1 MVKLTIICTFDK
13 LIFNMEERRNS
24 GFFGPEG
31 IVIEDETAPLVEI
44 GRREGPFIL
53 YKSSRRRRIVALKCV
68 RPEFRDNPLYWDML
82 RKEYEIGHSLNHPN
96 IREYYSLIDD
106 PELGLC
112 LEMEWVDGDSLD
124 QLLPECRRNGEL
136 RDKIA
141 RQILDA
147 VRFMHLKQVIHRDLK
162 PGNILIARNGQNVKV
177 IDFSLSDSDSHL
189 VLKGN
194 AGTARYA
201 SPEQRECGPADFR
214 SEIFSIG
221 VILSEMSDNRRYRN
235 VSRKCMRKDK
245 DRRYPDIDRL
255 EAALFAPSHYWLGII
270 ATVVVIAVAVSA
282 LWLSR
287 QEEPEEEGIDI
298 EAIDEIFRQATD
310 MVEESDSTR

>member
-1 MVKLTIICTFDK
+1 
-13 LIFNMEERRNS
+13 MEEIRNS

-31 IVIEDETAPLVEI
+31 TVIEDETAPLEEI
-44 GRREGPFIL
+44 GRRDGPFIL
-53 YKSSRRRRIVALKCV
+53 YKSSRHRRIVAIKCV

-96 IREYYSLIDD
+96 IREYYSLDND
-106 PELGLC
+106 PELGIC

-124 QLLPECRRNGEL
+124 LLLPECRRNAEL
-136 RDKIA
+136 RDKIT

-162 PGNILIARNGQNVKV
+162 PGNILVTRNGQNVKL

-201 SPEQRECGPADFR
+201 SPEQKECGPADFR
-214 SEIFSIG
+214 SDIFSIG
-221 VILSEMSDNRRYRN
+221 VILSEMSDSRRYRN
-235 VSRKCMRKDK
+235 VSRKCMRPDK

-255 EAALFAPSHYWLGII
+255 EAALFPSSYHGLGLIAAAVII
-270 ATVVVIAVAVSA
+270 ALAVSA
-282 LWLSR
+282 LWMFR
-287 QEEPEEEGIDI
+287 QEEPEEEDIDI

-310 MVEESDSTR
+310 LVEESDSTL

>member
-1 MVKLTIICTFDK
+1 
-13 LIFNMEERRNS
+13 MEEIRNS

-31 IVIEDETAPLVEI
+31 TVIEDETAPLEEI
-44 GRREGPFIL
+44 GRRDGPFIL
-53 YKSSRRRRIVALKCV
+53 YKSSRHRRIVAIKCV

-96 IREYYSLIDD
+96 IREYYSLDND
-106 PELGLC
+106 PELGSC

-124 QLLPECRRNGEL
+124 QLLPECRRNAEL

-162 PGNILIARNGQNVKV
+162 PGNILVTRNGQNVKL

-201 SPEQRECGPADFR
+201 SPEQKECGPADFR
-214 SEIFSIG
+214 SDIFSIG
-221 VILSEMSDNRRYRN
+221 VILSEMSDSRRYRN
-235 VSRKCMRKDK
+235 VSRKCMRPDK

-255 EAALFAPSHYWLGII
+255 EAALFPSSYHGLGLIAAAVII
-270 ATVVVIAVAVSA
+270 ALAVSA
-282 LWLSR
+282 LWMFR
-287 QEEPEEEGIDI
+287 QEEPEDEDIDI

-310 MVEESDSTR
+310 LVEESDSTR

>member
-1 MVKLTIICTFDK
+1 
-13 LIFNMEERRNS
+13 MEEIRNS

-31 IVIEDETAPLVEI
+31 TVIEDETAPLEEI
-44 GRREGPFIL
+44 GRRDGPFIL
-53 YKSSRRRRIVALKCV
+53 YKSSRHRRIVAIKCV

-96 IREYYSLIDD
+96 IREYYSLDND
-106 PELGLC
+106 PELGIC

-124 QLLPECRRNGEL
+124 QLLPECRRNAEL

-147 VRFMHLKQVIHRDLK
+147 VHFMHLKQVIHRDLK
-162 PGNILIARNGQNVKV
+162 PGNILVTRNGQNVKL

-201 SPEQRECGPADFR
+201 SPEQKECGPADFR
-214 SEIFSIG
+214 SDIFSIG
-221 VILSEMSDNRRYRN
+221 VILSEMSDSRRYRN
-235 VSRKCMRKDK
+235 VSRKCMRPDK

-255 EAALFAPSHYWLGII
+255 EAALFPSSYHGLGLIAAAVII
-270 ATVVVIAVAVSA
+270 ALAVSA
-282 LWLSR
+282 LWMFR
-287 QEEPEEEGIDI
+287 QEEPEEEDIDI

-310 MVEESDSTR
+310 LVEESDSTL

>member
-1 MVKLTIICTFDK
+1 
-13 LIFNMEERRNS
+13 MEEMRNS

-31 IVIEDETAPLVEI
+31 TVIEDETAPLEEI
-44 GRREGPFIL
+44 GRRDAPFIL
-53 YKSSRRRRIVALKCV
+53 YKSSRHRRIVAIKCV

-96 IREYYSLIDD
+96 IREYYSLDND
-106 PELGLC
+106 PELGIC

-124 QLLPECRRNGEL
+124 QLLPECRRNAEL

-162 PGNILIARNGQNVKV
+162 PGNILVTRNGQNVKL
-177 IDFSLSDSDSHL
+177 IDFSLSHSDSHL

-201 SPEQRECGPADFR
+201 SPEQKECGPADFR
-214 SEIFSIG
+214 SDIFSIG
-221 VILSEMSDNRRYRN
+221 VILSEMSDSRRYRN
-235 VSRKCMRKDK
+235 VSRKCMRPDK

-255 EAALFAPSHYWLGII
+255 EAALFPSSYHGLGLIAAAVII
-270 ATVVVIAVAVSA
+270 ALAVSA
-282 LWLSR
+282 LWMFR
-287 QEEPEEEGIDI
+287 QEEPEEEDIDI

-310 MVEESDSTR
+310 LVEESDSTL

>member
-1 MVKLTIICTFDK
+1 
-13 LIFNMEERRNS
+13 MEEIRNS

-31 IVIEDETAPLVEI
+31 TVIEDETAPLEEI
-44 GRREGPFIL
+44 GRRDGPFIL
-53 YKSSRRRRIVALKCV
+53 YKSSRHRRIVAIKCV

-96 IREYYSLIDD
+96 IREYYSLDND
-106 PELGLC
+106 PELGIC

-124 QLLPECRRNGEL
+124 QLLPECRRNAEL
-136 RDKIA
+136 RDKIT

-162 PGNILIARNGQNVKV
+162 PGNILVTRNGQNVKL

-201 SPEQRECGPADFR
+201 SPEQKECGPADFR
-214 SEIFSIG
+214 SDIFSIG
-221 VILSEMSDNRRYRN
+221 VILSEMSDSRRYRN
-235 VSRKCMRKDK
+235 VSRKCMRPDK

-255 EAALFAPSHYWLGII
+255 EAALFPSSYHGLGLIAAAVII
-270 ATVVVIAVAVSA
+270 ALAVSA
-282 LWLSR
+282 LWMFR
-287 QEEPEEEGIDI
+287 QEEPEEEDIDI

-310 MVEESDSTR
+310 LVEESDSTR

>member
-1 MVKLTIICTFDK
+1 
-13 LIFNMEERRNS
+13 MEEIRNS

-31 IVIEDETAPLVEI
+31 TVIEDETAPLEEI
-44 GRREGPFIL
+44 GRRDGPFIL
-53 YKSSRRRRIVALKCV
+53 YKSSRHRRIVAIKCV

-96 IREYYSLIDD
+96 IREYYSLDND
-106 PELGLC
+106 PELGIC

-124 QLLPECRRNGEL
+124 QLLPECRRNAEL

-162 PGNILIARNGQNVKV
+162 PGNILVTRNGQNVKL

-201 SPEQRECGPADFR
+201 SPEQKECGPADFR
-214 SEIFSIG
+214 SDIFSIG
-221 VILSEMSDNRRYRN
+221 VILSEMSDSRRYRN
-235 VSRKCMRKDK
+235 VSRKCMRPDK

-255 EAALFAPSHYWLGII
+255 EAALFPSSYHGLGLIAAAVII
-270 ATVVVIAVAVSA
+270 ALAVSA
-282 LWLSR
+282 LWMFR
-287 QEEPEEEGIDI
+287 QEEPEEEDIDI

-310 MVEESDSTR
+310 LVEESDSTR

>member
-1 MVKLTIICTFDK
+1 
-13 LIFNMEERRNS
+13 MEEIRNS

-31 IVIEDETAPLVEI
+31 TVIEDETAPLEEI
-44 GRREGPFIL
+44 GRRDGPFIL
-53 YKSSRRRRIVALKCV
+53 YKSSRHRRIVAIKCV

-96 IREYYSLIDD
+96 IREYYSLDND
-106 PELGLC
+106 PELGIC

-124 QLLPECRRNGEL
+124 QLLPECRRNAEL

-162 PGNILIARNGQNVKV
+162 PGNILVTRNGQNVKL

-201 SPEQRECGPADFR
+201 SPEQKECGPADFR
-214 SEIFSIG
+214 SDIFSIG

-235 VSRKCMRKDK
+235 VSRKCMRQDK

-255 EAALFAPSHYWLGII
+255 EAALFPPSYHGLGLIAAAVII
-270 ATVVVIAVAVSA
+270 ALAVSA
-282 LWLSR
+282 LWMFR
-287 QEEPEEEGIDI
+287 QEEPEEEDIDI

-310 MVEESDSTR
+310 LVEESDSTL

>member
-1 MVKLTIICTFDK
+1 
-13 LIFNMEERRNS
+13 MEEIRNS

-31 IVIEDETAPLVEI
+31 TVIEDETAPLEEI
-44 GRREGPFIL
+44 GRRDGPFIL
-53 YKSSRRRRIVALKCV
+53 YKSSRHRRIVAIKCV

-96 IREYYSLIDD
+96 IREYYSLDND
-106 PELGLC
+106 PELGIC

-124 QLLPECRRNGEL
+124 QLLPECRRNAEL

-162 PGNILIARNGQNVKV
+162 PGNILVTRNGQNVKL

-201 SPEQRECGPADFR
+201 SPEQKECGLADFR
-214 SEIFSIG
+214 SDIFSIG
-221 VILSEMSDNRRYRN
+221 VILSEMSDSRRYRN
-235 VSRKCMRKDK
+235 VSRKCMRPDK

-255 EAALFAPSHYWLGII
+255 EAALFPSSYHGLGLIAAAVII
-270 ATVVVIAVAVSA
+270 ALAVSA
-282 LWLSR
+282 LWMFR
-287 QEEPEEEGIDI
+287 QEEPEEEDIDI

-310 MVEESDSTR
+310 LVEESDSNL

>member
-1 MVKLTIICTFDK
+1 
-13 LIFNMEERRNS
+13 MEEIRNS

-31 IVIEDETAPLVEI
+31 TVIEDETAPLEEI
-44 GRREGPFIL
+44 GRRDGPFIL
-53 YKSSRRRRIVALKCV
+53 YKSSRHRRIVALKCV

-96 IREYYSLIDD
+96 IREYYSLSND
-106 PELGLC
+106 PELGIC

-124 QLLPECRRNGEL
+124 LLLPECRRNTEL
-136 RDKIA
+136 RDKIT

-162 PGNILIARNGQNVKV
+162 PGNILVTRNGQNVKL

-201 SPEQRECGPADFR
+201 SPEQKECGPADFR
-214 SEIFSIG
+214 SDIFSIG
-221 VILSEMSDNRRYRN
+221 VILSEMSDSRRYRN
-235 VSRKCMRKDK
+235 VSRKCMRPDK

-255 EAALFAPSHYWLGII
+255 EAALFPTSYHGLGLIAAAVII
-270 ATVVVIAVAVSA
+270 ALAVSA
-282 LWLSR
+282 LWMFR
-287 QEEPEEEGIDI
+287 REEPEEEDIDI

-310 MVEESDSTR
+310 LVEESDSTR

>member
-1 MVKLTIICTFDK
+1 
-13 LIFNMEERRNS
+13 MEEIRNS

-31 IVIEDETAPLVEI
+31 TVIEDETAPLEEI
-44 GRREGPFIL
+44 GRRDGPFIL
-53 YKSSRRRRIVALKCV
+53 YKSSRHRRIVAIKCV

-96 IREYYSLIDD
+96 IREYYSLDND
-106 PELGLC
+106 PELGIC

-124 QLLPECRRNGEL
+124 QLLPECRRNAEL

-162 PGNILIARNGQNVKV
+162 PGNILVTRNGQNVKL

-201 SPEQRECGPADFR
+201 SPEQKECGPADFR
-214 SEIFSIG
+214 SDIFSIG
-221 VILSEMSDNRRYRN
+221 VILSEMSDSRRYRN
-235 VSRKCMRKDK
+235 VSRKCMRPDK

-255 EAALFAPSHYWLGII
+255 EAALFPSSYHGLGLIAAAVII
-270 ATVVVIAVAVSA
+270 ALAVSA
-282 LWLSR
+282 LWIFR
-287 QEEPEEEGIDI
+287 QEEPEEEDIDI

-310 MVEESDSTR
+310 LVEESDSTL

>member
-1 MVKLTIICTFDK
+1 
-13 LIFNMEERRNS
+13 MEEIRNS

-31 IVIEDETAPLVEI
+31 TVIEDETAPLEEI
-44 GRREGPFIL
+44 GRRDGPFIL
-53 YKSSRRRRIVALKCV
+53 YKSSRHRRIVAIKCV

-96 IREYYSLIDD
+96 IREYYSLDND
-106 PELGLC
+106 PELGIC

-124 QLLPECRRNGEL
+124 LLLPECRRNAEL
-136 RDKIA
+136 REKIT

-162 PGNILIARNGQNVKV
+162 PGNILVTRNGQNVKL

-201 SPEQRECGPADFR
+201 SPEQKECGPADFR
-214 SEIFSIG
+214 SDIFSIG
-221 VILSEMSDNRRYRN
+221 VILSEMSDSRRYRN
-235 VSRKCMRKDK
+235 VSRKCMRPDK

-255 EAALFAPSHYWLGII
+255 EAALFPSSYHGLGLIAAAVII
-270 ATVVVIAVAVSA
+270 ALAVSA
-282 LWLSR
+282 LWMFR
-287 QEEPEEEGIDI
+287 QEEPEEEDIDI

-310 MVEESDSTR
+310 LVEESDSTL

>member
-1 MVKLTIICTFDK
+1 
-13 LIFNMEERRNS
+13 MEEIRNS

-31 IVIEDETAPLVEI
+31 TVIEDETAPLEEI
-44 GRREGPFIL
+44 GRRDGPFIL
-53 YKSSRRRRIVALKCV
+53 YKSSRHRRIVALKCV

-96 IREYYSLIDD
+96 IREYYSLSND
-106 PELGLC
+106 PELGIC

-124 QLLPECRRNGEL
+124 LLLPECRRNTEL
-136 RDKIA
+136 RDKIT

-162 PGNILIARNGQNVKV
+162 PGNILVTRNGQNVKL

-201 SPEQRECGPADFR
+201 SPEQKECGPADFR
-214 SEIFSIG
+214 SDIFSIG
-221 VILSEMSDNRRYRN
+221 VILSEMSDSRRYRN
-235 VSRKCMRKDK
+235 VSRKCMRPDK

-255 EAALFAPSHYWLGII
+255 EAALFPSSYHGLGLIAAAVII
-270 ATVVVIAVAVSA
+270 ALAVSA
-282 LWLSR
+282 LWMFR
-287 QEEPEEEGIDI
+287 QEEPEEEDIDI

-310 MVEESDSTR
+310 LVEESDSTR

>member
-1 MVKLTIICTFDK
+1 
-13 LIFNMEERRNS
+13 MEEIRNS

-31 IVIEDETAPLVEI
+31 TVIEDETAPLEEI
-44 GRREGPFIL
+44 GRRDGPFIL
-53 YKSSRRRRIVALKCV
+53 YKSSRHRRIVAIKCV

-96 IREYYSLIDD
+96 IREYYSLDND
-106 PELGLC
+106 PELGIC

-124 QLLPECRRNGEL
+124 QLLPECRRNAEL

-162 PGNILIARNGQNVKV
+162 PGNILVTRNGQNVKL

-201 SPEQRECGPADFR
+201 SPEQKECGPADFR
-214 SEIFSIG
+214 SDIFSIG
-221 VILSEMSDNRRYRN
+221 VILSEMSDSRRYRN
-235 VSRKCMRKDK
+235 VSRKCMRPDK

-255 EAALFAPSHYWLGII
+255 EAALFPSSYHGLGLIAAAVII
-270 ATVVVIAVAVSA
+270 ALAVSA
-282 LWLSR
+282 LWMFR
-287 QEEPEEEGIDI
+287 QEKPEEEDIDI

-310 MVEESDSTR
+310 LVEESDSTL

>member
-1 MVKLTIICTFDK
+1 
-13 LIFNMEERRNS
+13 MEEMRNS

-31 IVIEDETAPLVEI
+31 TVIEDETAPLEEI
-44 GRREGPFIL
+44 GRRDGPFIL
-53 YKSSRRRRIVALKCV
+53 YKSSRHRRIVALKCV

-96 IREYYSLIDD
+96 IREYYSLSND
-106 PELGLC
+106 PELGIC

-124 QLLPECRRNGEL
+124 QLLPECRRNAEL

-162 PGNILIARNGQNVKV
+162 PGNILVTRNGQNVKL

-201 SPEQRECGPADFR
+201 SPEQKECGPADFR
-214 SEIFSIG
+214 SDIFSIG
-221 VILSEMSDNRRYRN
+221 VILSEMSDSRRYRN
-235 VSRKCMRKDK
+235 VSRKCMRPDK

-255 EAALFAPSHYWLGII
+255 EAALFPSSYHGLGLIAAAVII
-270 ATVVVIAVAVSA
+270 ALAVSA
-282 LWLSR
+282 LWMFR
-287 QEEPEEEGIDI
+287 QEEPEEEDIDI

-310 MVEESDSTR
+310 LVEESDSTL

>member
-1 MVKLTIICTFDK
+1 
-13 LIFNMEERRNS
+13 MEEIRNS

-31 IVIEDETAPLVEI
+31 TVIEDETAPLEEI
-44 GRREGPFIL
+44 GRRDGPFIL
-53 YKSSRRRRIVALKCV
+53 YKSSRHRRIVAIKCV

-96 IREYYSLIDD
+96 IREYYSLDND
-106 PELGLC
+106 PELGIC

-124 QLLPECRRNGEL
+124 QLLPECRRNAEL

-162 PGNILIARNGQNVKV
+162 PGNILVTRNGQNVKL

-201 SPEQRECGPADFR
+201 SPEQKECGPADFR
-214 SEIFSIG
+214 SDIFSIG
-221 VILSEMSDNRRYRN
+221 VILSEMSDSRCYRN
-235 VSRKCMRKDK
+235 VSRKCMRPDK

-255 EAALFAPSHYWLGII
+255 EAALFPSSYHGLGLIAAAVII
-270 ATVVVIAVAVSA
+270 ALAVSA
-282 LWLSR
+282 LWMFR
-287 QEEPEEEGIDI
+287 QEEPEEEDIDI
-298 EAIDEIFRQATD
+298 ESIDEIFRQATD
-310 MVEESDSTR
+310 LVEESDSTR

>member
-1 MVKLTIICTFDK
+1 
-13 LIFNMEERRNS
+13 MEEIRNS

-31 IVIEDETAPLVEI
+31 TVIEDETAPLEEI
-44 GRREGPFIL
+44 GRRDGPFIL
-53 YKSSRRRRIVALKCV
+53 YKSSRHRRIVAIKCV

-96 IREYYSLIDD
+96 IREYYSLDND
-106 PELGLC
+106 PELGIC

-124 QLLPECRRNGEL
+124 QLLPECRRNAEL

-162 PGNILIARNGQNVKV
+162 PGNILVTRNGQNVKL

-201 SPEQRECGPADFR
+201 SPEQKECGPADFR
-214 SEIFSIG
+214 SDIFSIG
-221 VILSEMSDNRRYRN
+221 VILSEMSDSRRYRN
-235 VSRKCMRKDK
+235 VSRKCMRPDK

-255 EAALFAPSHYWLGII
+255 EAALFPTSYHGLGLIAAAVII
-270 ATVVVIAVAVSA
+270 ALAVSA
-282 LWLSR
+282 LWMFR
-287 QEEPEEEGIDI
+287 QEEPEEEAIDI

-310 MVEESDSTR
+310 LVEESDSTL

>member
-1 MVKLTIICTFDK
+1 
-13 LIFNMEERRNS
+13 MEEIRNS

-31 IVIEDETAPLVEI
+31 TVIEDETAPLEEI
-44 GRREGPFIL
+44 GRRDGPFIL
-53 YKSSRRRRIVALKCV
+53 YKSSRHRRIVALKCV

-96 IREYYSLIDD
+96 IREYYSLSND
-106 PELGLC
+106 PELGIC

-124 QLLPECRRNGEL
+124 LLLPECRRNAEL
-136 RDKIA
+136 RDKIT

-162 PGNILIARNGQNVKV
+162 PGNILVTRNGQNVKL

-201 SPEQRECGPADFR
+201 SPEQKECGPADFR
-214 SEIFSIG
+214 SDIFSIG
-221 VILSEMSDNRRYRN
+221 VILSEMSDSRRYRN
-235 VSRKCMRKDK
+235 VSRKCMRPDK
-245 DRRYPDIDRL
+245 DRRYPDIDPL
-255 EAALFAPSHYWLGII
+255 EAALFPTSYHGLGLIAAAVII
-270 ATVVVIAVAVSA
+270 ALAVSA
-282 LWLSR
+282 LWMFR
-287 QEEPEEEGIDI
+287 QEEPEEEDIDI

-310 MVEESDSTR
+310 LVEESDSTR

>member
-1 MVKLTIICTFDK
+1 
-13 LIFNMEERRNS
+13 MEEIRNS

-31 IVIEDETAPLVEI
+31 TVIEDETAPLEEI
-44 GRREGPFIL
+44 GRRDGPFIL
-53 YKSSRRRRIVALKCV
+53 YKSSRHRRIVAIKCV

-96 IREYYSLIDD
+96 IREYYSLDND
-106 PELGLC
+106 PELGIC

-124 QLLPECRRNGEL
+124 QLLPECRRNAEL

-162 PGNILIARNGQNVKV
+162 PGNILVTRNGQNVKL

-201 SPEQRECGPADFR
+201 SPEQKECGPADFR
-214 SEIFSIG
+214 SDIFSIG
-221 VILSEMSDNRRYRN
+221 VILSEMSDSRRYRN
-235 VSRKCMRKDK
+235 VSRKCMRPDK

-255 EAALFAPSHYWLGII
+255 QAALCPSSYHGLGLIAAAVII
-270 ATVVVIAVAVSA
+270 ALAVSA
-282 LWLSR
+282 LWMFR
-287 QEEPEEEGIDI
+287 QEEPEEEDIDI

-310 MVEESDSTR
+310 LVEESDSTL

>member
-1 MVKLTIICTFDK
+1 
-13 LIFNMEERRNS
+13 MEEIRNS

-31 IVIEDETAPLVEI
+31 TVIEDETAPLEEI
-44 GRREGPFIL
+44 GRRDGPFIL
-53 YKSSRRRRIVALKCV
+53 YKSSRHRRIVAIKCV

-96 IREYYSLIDD
+96 IREYYSLDND
-106 PELGLC
+106 PELGIC

-124 QLLPECRRNGEL
+124 LLLPECRRNAEL

-141 RQILDA
+141 RQILDD

-162 PGNILIARNGQNVKV
+162 PGNILVTRNGQNVKL

-201 SPEQRECGPADFR
+201 SP
-214 SEIFSIG
+214 
-221 VILSEMSDNRRYRN
+221 
-235 VSRKCMRKDK
+235 
-245 DRRYPDIDRL
+245 
-255 EAALFAPSHYWLGII
+255 
-270 ATVVVIAVAVSA
+270 
-282 LWLSR
+282 
-287 QEEPEEEGIDI
+287 
-298 EAIDEIFRQATD
+298 
-310 MVEESDSTR
+310 

>member
-1 MVKLTIICTFDK
+1 
-13 LIFNMEERRNS
+13 MEEIRNS

-31 IVIEDETAPLVEI
+31 TVIEDETAPLEEI
-44 GRREGPFIL
+44 GRRDGPFIL
-53 YKSSRRRRIVALKCV
+53 YKSSRHRRIVAIKCV

-96 IREYYSLIDD
+96 IREYYSLDND
-106 PELGLC
+106 PELGIC

-124 QLLPECRRNGEL
+124 QLLPECRRNAEL

-162 PGNILIARNGQNVKV
+162 PGNILVTRNGQNVKL

-201 SPEQRECGPADFR
+201 SPEQKECGPADFR
-214 SEIFSIG
+214 SDIFSIG
-221 VILSEMSDNRRYRN
+221 VILSEMSDSRRYRN
-235 VSRKCMRKDK
+235 VSRKCMRPDK

-255 EAALFAPSHYWLGII
+255 DAALFPSSYHGLGLIAAAVII
-270 ATVVVIAVAVSA
+270 ALAVSA
-282 LWLSR
+282 LWMFR
-287 QEEPEEEGIDI
+287 QEEPEEEDIDI

-310 MVEESDSTR
+310 LVEESDSTL

>member
-1 MVKLTIICTFDK
+1 
-13 LIFNMEERRNS
+13 MEEIRNS

-31 IVIEDETAPLVEI
+31 TVIEDETAPLEEI
-44 GRREGPFIL
+44 GRRDGPFIL
-53 YKSSRRRRIVALKCV
+53 YKSSRHRRIVAIKCV

-96 IREYYSLIDD
+96 IREYYSLDND
-106 PELGLC
+106 PELGIC

-124 QLLPECRRNGEL
+124 QLLPECRRNAEL

-162 PGNILIARNGQNVKV
+162 PGNILVTRNGQNVKL
-177 IDFSLSDSDSHL
+177 IDFPLSDSDSHL

-201 SPEQRECGPADFR
+201 SPEQKECGPADFR
-214 SEIFSIG
+214 SDIFSIG
-221 VILSEMSDNRRYRN
+221 VILSEMSDSRRYRN
-235 VSRKCMRKDK
+235 VSRKCMRPDNV
-245 DRRYPDIDRL
+245 RRYPDIDRL
-255 EAALFAPSHYWLGII
+255 EAALFPSSYHGLGLIAAAVII
-270 ATVVVIAVAVSA
+270 ALAVSA
-282 LWLSR
+282 LWMFR
-287 QEEPEEEGIDI
+287 QEEPEEEDIDI

-310 MVEESDSTR
+310 LVEESDSTL

>member
-1 MVKLTIICTFDK
+1 
-13 LIFNMEERRNS
+13 MEEIRNS

-31 IVIEDETAPLVEI
+31 TVIEDETAPLEEI
-44 GRREGPFIL
+44 GRRDGPFIL
-53 YKSSRRRRIVALKCV
+53 YKSSRHRRIVAIKCV

-96 IREYYSLIDD
+96 IREYYSLDND
-106 PELGLC
+106 PELGIC

-124 QLLPECRRNGEL
+124 QLLPECRRNAEL

-162 PGNILIARNGQNVKV
+162 PGNILVTRNGQTVKL

-201 SPEQRECGPADFR
+201 SPEQKECGPADFR
-214 SEIFSIG
+214 SDIFSIG
-221 VILSEMSDNRRYRN
+221 VILSEMSDSRRYRN
-235 VSRKCMRKDK
+235 VSRKCMRPDK

-255 EAALFAPSHYWLGII
+255 EAALFPSSYHGLGLIAAAVII
-270 ATVVVIAVAVSA
+270 ALAVSA
-282 LWLSR
+282 LWMFR
-287 QEEPEEEGIDI
+287 QEEPEEEDIDI

-310 MVEESDSTR
+310 LVEESDSTL

>member
-1 MVKLTIICTFDK
+1 
-13 LIFNMEERRNS
+13 MEEIRNS

-31 IVIEDETAPLVEI
+31 TVIEDETAPLEEI
-44 GRREGPFIL
+44 GRRDGPFIL
-53 YKSSRRRRIVALKCV
+53 YKSSRHRRIVAIKCV

-96 IREYYSLIDD
+96 IREYYSLDND
-106 PELGLC
+106 PELGIC

-124 QLLPECRRNGEL
+124 LLLPECRRNAEL
-136 RDKIA
+136 RDKIT

-162 PGNILIARNGQNVKV
+162 PGNILVTRNGQNVKL

-201 SPEQRECGPADFR
+201 SPEQKECGPADFR
-214 SEIFSIG
+214 SDIFSIG
-221 VILSEMSDNRRYRN
+221 VILSEMSDSRRYRN
-235 VSRKCMRKDK
+235 VSRKCMRPDK

-255 EAALFAPSHYWLGII
+255 EAALFPSSYHGLGLIAAAVII
-270 ATVVVIAVAVSA
+270 ALAVSA
-282 LWLSR
+282 LWMFR
-287 QEEPEEEGIDI
+287 QEEPEEEDIDI

-310 MVEESDSTR
+310 LVEESDSTR

>member
-1 MVKLTIICTFDK
+1 
-13 LIFNMEERRNS
+13 MEEIRNS

-31 IVIEDETAPLVEI
+31 TVIEDETAPLEEI
-44 GRREGPFIL
+44 GRRDGPFIL
-53 YKSSRRRRIVALKCV
+53 YKASRHRRIVALKCV

-96 IREYYSLIDD
+96 IREYYSLSND
-106 PELGLC
+106 PELGIC

-124 QLLPECRRNGEL
+124 LLLPECRRNAEL

-162 PGNILIARNGQNVKV
+162 PGNILVTRNGQNVKL

-201 SPEQRECGPADFR
+201 SPEQKECGPADFR
-214 SEIFSIG
+214 SDIFSIG
-221 VILSEMSDNRRYRN
+221 VILSEMSDSRRYRN
-235 VSRKCMRKDK
+235 VSRKCMRPDK

-255 EAALFAPSHYWLGII
+255 EAALFPTSYHGLGLIAAAVII
-270 ATVVVIAVAVSA
+270 ALAVSA
-282 LWLSR
+282 LWMFR
-287 QEEPEEEGIDI
+287 QEEPEEEDIDI

-310 MVEESDSTR
+310 LVEESDSTL

>member
-1 MVKLTIICTFDK
+1 
-13 LIFNMEERRNS
+13 MEEIRNS

-31 IVIEDETAPLVEI
+31 TVIEDETAPLEEI
-44 GRREGPFIL
+44 GRRDGPFIL
-53 YKSSRRRRIVALKCV
+53 YKSSRHRRIVAIKCV

-96 IREYYSLIDD
+96 IREYYSLDND
-106 PELGLC
+106 PELGIC

-124 QLLPECRRNGEL
+124 QLLPECRRNAEL

-162 PGNILIARNGQNVKV
+162 PGNILVTRNGQNVKL

-201 SPEQRECGPADFR
+201 SPEQKECGLADFR
-214 SEIFSIG
+214 SDIFSIG
-221 VILSEMSDNRRYRN
+221 VILSEMSDSRRYRN
-235 VSRKCMRKDK
+235 VSRKCMRPDK

-255 EAALFAPSHYWLGII
+255 EAALFPSSYHGLGLIAAAVII
-270 ATVVVIAVAVSA
+270 ALAVSA
-282 LWLSR
+282 LWMFR
-287 QEEPEEEGIDI
+287 QEEPEEEDIDI

-310 MVEESDSTR
+310 LVEESDSTL

>member
-1 MVKLTIICTFDK
+1 
-13 LIFNMEERRNS
+13 MEEIRNS

-31 IVIEDETAPLVEI
+31 TVIEDETAPLEEI
-44 GRREGPFIL
+44 GRRDGPFIL
-53 YKSSRRRRIVALKCV
+53 YKSSRHRRIVALKCV

-96 IREYYSLIDD
+96 IREYYSLSND
-106 PELGLC
+106 PELGIC

-124 QLLPECRRNGEL
+124 QLLPECRRNAEL

-162 PGNILIARNGQNVKV
+162 PGNILVTRNGQNVKL

-201 SPEQRECGPADFR
+201 SPEQKECGPADFR
-214 SEIFSIG
+214 SDIFSIG
-221 VILSEMSDNRRYRN
+221 VILSEMSDSRRYRN
-235 VSRKCMRKDK
+235 VSRKCMRPDK

-255 EAALFAPSHYWLGII
+255 EAALFPSSYHGLGLIAAAVII
-270 ATVVVIAVAVSA
+270 ALAVSA
-282 LWLSR
+282 LWMFR
-287 QEEPEEEGIDI
+287 QEEPEEEDIDI

-310 MVEESDSTR
+310 LVEESDSTL

>member
-1 MVKLTIICTFDK
+1 
-13 LIFNMEERRNS
+13 
-24 GFFGPEG
+24 
-31 IVIEDETAPLVEI
+31 
-44 GRREGPFIL
+44 
-53 YKSSRRRRIVALKCV
+53 
-68 RPEFRDNPLYWDML
+68 ML

-96 IREYYSLIDD
+96 IREYYSLDND
-106 PELGLC
+106 PELGIC

-124 QLLPECRRNGEL
+124 QLLPECRRNAEL

-162 PGNILIARNGQNVKV
+162 PGNILVTRNGQNVKL

-201 SPEQRECGPADFR
+201 SPEQKECGPADFR
-214 SEIFSIG
+214 SDIFSIG
-221 VILSEMSDNRRYRN
+221 VILSEMSDSRRYRN
-235 VSRKCMRKDK
+235 VSRKCMRPDK

-255 EAALFAPSHYWLGII
+255 EAALFPSSYHGLGLIAAAVII
-270 ATVVVIAVAVSA
+270 ALAVSA
-282 LWLSR
+282 LWMFR
-287 QEEPEEEGIDI
+287 QEEPEEEDIDI

-310 MVEESDSTR
+310 LVEESDSTL

>member
-1 MVKLTIICTFDK
+1 
-13 LIFNMEERRNS
+13 MEEIRNS

-31 IVIEDETAPLVEI
+31 TVIEDETAPLEEI
-44 GRREGPFIL
+44 GRRDGPFIL
-53 YKSSRRRRIVALKCV
+53 YKSSRHRRIVAIKCV

-96 IREYYSLIDD
+96 IREYYSLDND
-106 PELGLC
+106 PELGIC

-124 QLLPECRRNGEL
+124 QLLPECRRNAEL

-162 PGNILIARNGQNVKV
+162 PGNILVTRNGQNVKL

-201 SPEQRECGPADFR
+201 SPEQKECGPADFR
-214 SEIFSIG
+214 SDIFSIG
-221 VILSEMSDNRRYRN
+221 VILSEMSDSRRYRN
-235 VSRKCMRKDK
+235 VSRKCMRPDK

-255 EAALFAPSHYWLGII
+255 EAALFPSSYHGLGLIAAAVII
-270 ATVVVIAVAVSA
+270 ALAVSA
-282 LWLSR
+282 LWMFR
-287 QEEPEEEGIDI
+287 QEEPEEEDIDI

-310 MVEESDSTR
+310 LVEESDSTL

>member
-1 MVKLTIICTFDK
+1 
-13 LIFNMEERRNS
+13 MEEIRNS

-31 IVIEDETAPLVEI
+31 TVIEDETAPLEEI
-44 GRREGPFIL
+44 GRRDGPFIL
-53 YKSSRRRRIVALKCV
+53 YKSSRHRRIVAIKCV

-82 RKEYEIGHSLNHPN
+82 RKEYEIGHSLNHPK
-96 IREYYSLIDD
+96 IREYYSLDND
-106 PELGLC
+106 PELGIC

-124 QLLPECRRNGEL
+124 LLLPECRRNAEL
-136 RDKIA
+136 RDKIT

-162 PGNILIARNGQNVKV
+162 PGNILVTRNGQNVKL

-201 SPEQRECGPADFR
+201 SPEQKECGPADFR
-214 SEIFSIG
+214 SDIFSIG
-221 VILSEMSDNRRYRN
+221 VILSEMSDSRRYRN
-235 VSRKCMRKDK
+235 VSRKCMRPDK

-255 EAALFAPSHYWLGII
+255 EAALFPSSYHGLGLIAAAVII
-270 ATVVVIAVAVSA
+270 ALAVSA
-282 LWLSR
+282 LWMFR
-287 QEEPEEEGIDI
+287 QEEPEEEDIDI

-310 MVEESDSTR
+310 LVEESDSTL

>member
-1 MVKLTIICTFDK
+1 
-13 LIFNMEERRNS
+13 MEEIRNS

-31 IVIEDETAPLVEI
+31 TVIEDETAPLEEI
-44 GRREGPFIL
+44 GRRDGPFIL
-53 YKSSRRRRIVALKCV
+53 YKSSRHRRIVALKCV

-96 IREYYSLIDD
+96 IREYYSLSND
-106 PELGLC
+106 PELGIC

-124 QLLPECRRNGEL
+124 LLLPECRWNAEL
-136 RDKIA
+136 RDKIT

-162 PGNILIARNGQNVKV
+162 PGNILVTRNGQNVKL

-201 SPEQRECGPADFR
+201 SPEQKECGPADFR
-214 SEIFSIG
+214 SDIFSIG
-221 VILSEMSDNRRYRN
+221 VILSEMSDSRRYRN
-235 VSRKCMRKDK
+235 VSRKCMRPDK

-255 EAALFAPSHYWLGII
+255 EAALFPSSYHGLGLIAAAVII
-270 ATVVVIAVAVSA
+270 ALAVSA
-282 LWLSR
+282 LWMFR
-287 QEEPEEEGIDI
+287 QEEPEDEDIDI

-310 MVEESDSTR
+310 LVEESDSTR

>member
-1 MVKLTIICTFDK
+1 
-13 LIFNMEERRNS
+13 MEEIRNS

-31 IVIEDETAPLVEI
+31 TVIEDETAPLEEI
-44 GRREGPFIL
+44 GRPDGPFIL
-53 YKSSRRRRIVALKCV
+53 YKSSRHRRIVAIKCV

-96 IREYYSLIDD
+96 IREYYSLDND
-106 PELGLC
+106 PELGIC

-124 QLLPECRRNGEL
+124 QLLPECRRNAEL

-162 PGNILIARNGQNVKV
+162 PGNILVTRNGQNVKL

-201 SPEQRECGPADFR
+201 SPEQKECGPADFR
-214 SEIFSIG
+214 SDIFSIG
-221 VILSEMSDNRRYRN
+221 VILSEMSDSRRYRN
-235 VSRKCMRKDK
+235 VSRKCMRPDK

-255 EAALFAPSHYWLGII
+255 EAALFPSSYHGLGLIAAAVII
-270 ATVVVIAVAVSA
+270 ALAVSA
-282 LWLSR
+282 LWMFR
-287 QEEPEEEGIDI
+287 QEEPEEEDIDI

-310 MVEESDSTR
+310 LVEESDSTL

>member
-1 MVKLTIICTFDK
+1 
-13 LIFNMEERRNS
+13 MEEIRNS

-31 IVIEDETAPLVEI
+31 TVIEDETAPLEEI
-44 GRREGPFIL
+44 GRRDGPFIL
-53 YKSSRRRRIVALKCV
+53 YKSSRHRRIVAIKCV

-96 IREYYSLIDD
+96 IREYYSLDND
-106 PELGLC
+106 PELGIC

-124 QLLPECRRNGEL
+124 QLLPECRRNAEL

-162 PGNILIARNGQNVKV
+162 PGNILVTRNGQNVKL

-201 SPEQRECGPADFR
+201 SPEQKECGPADFR
-214 SEIFSIG
+214 SDIFSIG
-221 VILSEMSDNRRYRN
+221 VILSEMSDSRRYRN
-235 VSRKCMRKDK
+235 VSRKCMRPDK
-245 DRRYPDIDRL
+245 DRRYPDIDGL
-255 EAALFAPSHYWLGII
+255 EAALFPPSYHGLGLIAAAVII
-270 ATVVVIAVAVSA
+270 ALAVSA
-282 LWLSR
+282 LWIFR
-287 QEEPEEEGIDI
+287 QEEREEEDIDI

-310 MVEESDSTR
+310 LVEESDSTL

>member
-1 MVKLTIICTFDK
+1 
-13 LIFNMEERRNS
+13 MEEIRNS

-31 IVIEDETAPLVEI
+31 TVIEDETAPLEEI
-44 GRREGPFIL
+44 GRRDGPFIL
-53 YKSSRRRRIVALKCV
+53 YKSSRHRRIVAIKCV

-96 IREYYSLIDD
+96 IREYYSLDND
-106 PELGLC
+106 PELGIC

-124 QLLPECRRNGEL
+124 QLLPECRRNAEL

-162 PGNILIARNGQNVKV
+162 PGNILVTRNGQNVKL

-201 SPEQRECGPADFR
+201 SPEQKECGPADFR
-214 SEIFSIG
+214 SDIFSIG
-221 VILSEMSDNRRYRN
+221 VILSEMSDSRRYRN
-235 VSRKCMRKDK
+235 VSRKCMRPDK

-255 EAALFAPSHYWLGII
+255 EAALFPSSYHGLGLIAAAVII
-270 ATVVVIAVAVSA
+270 ALAVSA
-282 LWLSR
+282 LWMFR
-287 QEEPEEEGIDI
+287 QEEPEEEDVDI

-310 MVEESDSTR
+310 LVEESDSTR

>member
-1 MVKLTIICTFDK
+1 
-13 LIFNMEERRNS
+13 MEEIRNS

-31 IVIEDETAPLVEI
+31 TVIEDETAPLEAI
-44 GRREGPFIL
+44 GRRDGPFIL
-53 YKSSRRRRIVALKCV
+53 YKSSRHRRIVAIKCV

-96 IREYYSLIDD
+96 IREYYSLDND
-106 PELGLC
+106 PELGIC

-124 QLLPECRRNGEL
+124 QLLPECRRNAEL

-162 PGNILIARNGQNVKV
+162 PGNILVTRNGQNVKL

-201 SPEQRECGPADFR
+201 SPEQKECGPADFR
-214 SEIFSIG
+214 SDIFSIG
-221 VILSEMSDNRRYRN
+221 VILSEMSDSRRYRN
-235 VSRKCMRKDK
+235 VSRKCMRPDK

-255 EAALFAPSHYWLGII
+255 EAALFPSSYHGLGLIAAAVII
-270 ATVVVIAVAVSA
+270 ALAVSA
-282 LWLSR
+282 LWMFR
-287 QEEPEEEGIDI
+287 QEEPEEEDIDI

-310 MVEESDSTR
+310 LVEESDSTL

>member
-1 MVKLTIICTFDK
+1 
-13 LIFNMEERRNS
+13 MEEIRNS

-31 IVIEDETAPLVEI
+31 TVIEDETAPLEEI
-44 GRREGPFIL
+44 GRRDGPFIL
-53 YKSSRRRRIVALKCV
+53 YKSSRHRRIVAIKCV

-96 IREYYSLIDD
+96 IREYYSLDND
-106 PELGLC
+106 PELGIC

-124 QLLPECRRNGEL
+124 QLLPECRRNAEL

-162 PGNILIARNGQNVKV
+162 PGNILVTRNGQNVKL

-201 SPEQRECGPADFR
+201 SPEQKECGPADFR
-214 SEIFSIG
+214 SDIFSIG
-221 VILSEMSDNRRYRN
+221 VILSEMSDSRRYRN
-235 VSRKCMRKDK
+235 VSRKCMRPDK

-255 EAALFAPSHYWLGII
+255 EAALFPSSCHGLGRIAAAVII
-270 ATVVVIAVAVSA
+270 ALAVSA
-282 LWLSR
+282 LWMFR
-287 QEEPEEEGIDI
+287 QEEPEEEDIDI

-310 MVEESDSTR
+310 LVEESDSTL